1 MALLPAEF
9 AELEPFAD
17 WILPTE
23 RERYAKRL
31 ASTMDEMQAFYE
43 AAFPL
48 LDAANKYLE
57 RFGMNDLPDPE
68 RNLLLLMMSLVLV
81 SFPVEVWS
89 QPRVPDS
96 GAAYLDLVVEPRV

>member
-1 MALLPAEF
+1 MILLSG
-9 AELEPFAD
+9 
-17 WILPTE
+17 
-23 RERYAKRL
+23 REICLY
-31 ASTMDEMQAFYE
+31 D

-48 LDAANKYLE
+48 LDGANKYLD
-57 RFGMNDLPDPE
+57 RFGMDDLPDPE
-68 RNLLLLMMSLVLV
+68 RNLLLMMMSLVLV